1 MAPTVIERP
10 ETLQMTY
17 EQSVVERARARLQKG
32 GDCVHDVRLQALS
45 RFEKLGLPS
54 RRLEA
59 WKYINLRPLFSQ
71 HFVENQAGAE
81 LQQASVKAHWLT
93 GETEPVVRLVF
104 VNGRFNEALSAG
116 ASSVFAGRLQ
126 NICQND
132 PAQVRGLLGVHL
144 EEEPDAFVALNTALF
159 EDGAYISIP
168 DATEIEPLIQVLFVT
183 TSAEPVE
190 THLRNLFVLGK
201 KAKAR
206 FLIQHVGL
214 SNAAYF
220 NNSVNQ
226 FVLDEDA
233 EAECTVVFC
242 EGRNA
247 WHLASSHS
255 SLQTHAKLNLSTV
268 TLSGSVNRHS
278 IGSLVQGEKAALHL
292 NGLDVLD
299 GKTEAYHHTVTEH
312 WLPDAVSEQTYK
324 DILDESSKSEF
335 NSLVFVAK
343 GADGT
348 DSHQLHQTLLLSD
361 EARVWTR
368 PQLQINADDVK
379 CAHGS
384 AVGQLAE
391 EQLFYLASRGL
402 SQGLAKSLLTYGFA
416 EDIIQKI
423 SDPLVRQYLDARV
436 LENLHGAC
444 AVFKKE
450 LGA

>member
-1 MAPTVIERP
+1 
-10 ETLQMTY
+10 
-17 EQSVVERARARLQKG
+17 
-32 GDCVHDVRLQALS
+32 
-45 RFEKLGLPS
+45 
-54 RRLEA
+54 
-59 WKYINLRPLFSQ
+59 
-71 HFVENQAGAE
+71 
-81 LQQASVKAHWLT
+81 
-93 GETEPVVRLVF
+93 
-104 VNGRFNEALSAG
+104 
-116 ASSVFAGRLQ
+116 
-126 NICQND
+126 
-132 PAQVRGLLGVHL
+132 
-144 EEEPDAFVALNTALF
+144 
-159 EDGAYISIP
+159 
-168 DATEIEPLIQVLFVT
+168 LFVT
-183 TSAEPVE
+183 SSAGPVE
-190 THLRNLFVLGK
+190 THTRNLFVLGK
-201 KAKAR
+201 NAKAR
-206 FLIQHVGL
+206 FLVQHVGV

-226 FVLDEDA
+226 FALDEGA
-233 EAECTVVFC
+233 EAECTIAFC
-242 EGRNA
+242 EGKNA

-255 SLQTHAKLNLSTV
+255 TLQAHARLNLSTV

-278 IGSLVQGEKAALHL
+278 VNSLLQGEKAELSL

-299 GKTEAYHHTVTEH
+299 SKTEAYHHTVTEH
-312 WLPDAVSEQTYK
+312 WVPNAVSKQLYK
-324 DILDESSKSEF
+324 DILDEASKSEF
-335 NSLVFVAK
+335 NSMVFVAK

-391 EQLFYLASRGL
+391 DQLFYLASRGL

-416 EDIIQKI
+416 EDVIQKI